1 MSNAG
6 WLFQLRT
13 LPRAALALVA
23 CTAGGTA
30 LAQTGNPTN
39 GQALYQQR
47 VNFPVSGAL
56 NCEDCHG
63 PAYLFRAAAS
73 AGAIS
78 GAISA
83 NRGGMSL
90 YAFLTAQQVNDIA
103 AYVAVATPP
112 APPPA
117 APPPGASPPPAT
129 PTASPDPALFGATVI
144 GSASP
149 VVNVLFTNAAAA
161 NVTFNNPAIAAA
173 AGHTEDFLVAA
184 PTSGTPQCISG
195 RVMAPGTSCSFG
207 IQFAPRTA
215 GTRSATWTV
224 NFTGSVAPRT
234 VTMQGVATT
243 TAAPAPAPVPA
254 PAPAPAPSPSPAPAP
269 VASSANAPT
278 SGGGGALE
286 WTALLALA
294 ALSGV
299 ASVRSRA
306 RPGAAVARRRFEAD
320 DTSGK

>member
-6 WLFQLRT
+6 RLFHLRA
-13 LPRAALALVA
+13 LPRAALALAA
-23 CTAGGTA
+23 CAAGSA
-30 LAQTGNPTN
+30 AMAQTGNATN

-78 GAISA
+78 GAISG

-90 YAFLTAQQVNDIA
+90 FGFLTAQQVNDIA
-103 AYVAVATPP
+103 AYVAVAMPP
-112 APPPA
+112 PPPPA
-117 APPPGASPPPAT
+117 APPPPSSPPPAT
-129 PTASPDPALFGATVI
+129 PTASPDPALLPNTVV

-149 VVNVLFTNAAAA
+149 VVNVLFTNTAPA
-161 NVTFNNPAIAAA
+161 NVTFNTPAIAAA
-173 AGHTEDFLVAA
+173 SGHTEDFLVAA

-207 IQFAPRTA
+207 VQFAPRAA

-224 NFTGSVAPRT
+224 NFTGTVSPRI
-234 VTMQGVATT
+234 VTMQGQATDDFGSESRPCT
-243 TAAPAPAPVPA
+243 RTCARACTCARAGAAPAP
-254 PAPAPAPSPSPAPAP
+254 
-269 VASSANAPT
+269 SSANAPT
-278 SGGGGALE
+278 SGGGGAVE
-286 WTALLALA
+286 WAALLALA
-294 ALSGV
+294 GLSGL
-299 ASVRSRA
+299 ASVR
-306 RPGAAVARRRFEAD
+306 RR
-320 DTSGK
+320 

>member
-1 MSNAG
+1 MSNARR
-6 WLFQLRT
+6 LFHLRA
-13 LPRAALALVA
+13 LPRAAFALAA
-23 CTAGGTA
+23 CAVGNSA
-30 LAQTGNPTN
+30 MAQTGNATN

-90 YAFLTAQQVNDIA
+90 YAFLTTQQINDIA
-103 AYVAVATPP
+103 AYVATALPP
-112 APPPA
+112 PPPLAAPPPA
-117 APPPGASPPPAT
+117 SSPPPAT
-129 PTASPDPALFGATVI
+129 PTASPDPALFPGTAV

-149 VVNVLFTNAAAA
+149 VVNVLFTNTAPA
-161 NVTFNNPAIAAA
+161 NVTFNTPAIVAA
-173 AGHTEDFLVAA
+173 AGDTQDFLVAA

-207 IQFAPRTA
+207 VQFAPRAA

-224 NFTGSVAPRT
+224 NFMGTVSPRT
-234 VTMQGVATT
+234 VTMHGLATT
-243 TAAPAPAPVPA
+243 ASAPAPVPAPAPAPVPA
-254 PAPAPAPSPSPAPAP
+254 PAPA
-269 VASSANAPT
+269 ASSAIAP
-278 SGGGGALE
+278 SAGGGGAVE

-294 ALSGV
+294 ALSGL
-299 ASVRSRA
+299 ASVRR
-306 RPGAAVARRRFEAD
+306 RPR
-320 DTSGK
+320 S